1 MRSVTADTEAWQ
13 RQVPKRQGLGIETSK
28 RSWCFGVGLALRAR
42 ILPEMNWYLA
52 YTKSKGETIA
62 QENLLRQGYHVQLPL
77 VRKVVRRRV
86 SLVPLFPR
94 YLFFAPANDQ
104 HALSPVRSTLGVTS
118 IVRFGMDLAV
128 LSDQQCW
135 AIMAYAQAQ
144 QEGGV
149 GSILDVQ
156 GIRPGQK
163 VLVNSGAF
171 AGLEGLVSMVAKDR
185 VMVLMSLL
193 GKEQTLGFEPTEIS
207 AA

>member
-1 MRSVTADTEAWQ
+1 
-13 RQVPKRQGLGIETSK
+13 
-28 RSWCFGVGLALRAR
+28 
-42 ILPEMNWYLA
+42 MNWYLA
-52 YTKSKGETIA
+52 YTKPKGETTA

-77 VRKVVRRRV
+77 VRKAVRRKV
-86 SLVPLFPR
+86 SLEPLFPR
-94 YLFFAPANDQ
+94 YLFFAPSNDR
-104 HALSPVRSTLGVTS
+104 HSLSPVRSTVGVTS

-128 LSDQQCW
+128 LSDQQCR

-156 GIRPGQK
+156 GIRPGQR

-171 AGLEGLVSMVAKDR
+171 VGLEGLVSMVAKDR

-193 GKEQTLGFEPTEIS
+193 GKEQMLGFEPTQVS
-207 AA
+207 TA